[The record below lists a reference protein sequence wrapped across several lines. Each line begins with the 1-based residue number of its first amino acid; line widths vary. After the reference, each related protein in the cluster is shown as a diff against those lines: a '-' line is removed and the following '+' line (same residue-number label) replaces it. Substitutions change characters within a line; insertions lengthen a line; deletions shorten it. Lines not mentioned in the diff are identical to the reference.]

1 MREGGIIMGDFSFKL
16 GIHPINWVG
25 EDVLEHGDHYSY
37 QQVMSEI
44 ESLGFKGTEVSRK
57 FPKGIEELK
66 KALASYNL
74 TLTTQWKSVLFS
86 EPSNQKNELQAYRDH
101 VSFLKH
107 FGCKVVS
114 TAEIGGSILNQDPRR
129 GQDETDVI
137 RLDDDGWK
145 YMIEGLNKAGEI
157 CRENDMYLVYHH
169 HAGTVVE
176 QPEEIDRLMEMSDPN
191 LVHLLFDTGHGYYG
205 GNDPLTLLKKY
216 YDRIKYVH
224 LKDIRQDILN
234 QALENK
240 YSIRE
245 CIQKGMF
252 TVPGDGCLDFKP
264 IFNELVK
271 RGYNGWAM
279 IEGEQDPLI
288 CNPYEYAKKS
298 KAFIENIMADLQK
311 EKTTI

>member
-1 MREGGIIMGDFSFKL
+1 MENMPFKL

-25 EDVLEHGDHYSY
+25 EDVLEHGEHYSY
-37 QQVMSEI
+37 QEVMSNI

-57 FPKGIEELK
+57 FPKDPVELK
-66 KALASYNL
+66 EALSKYSL
-74 TLTTQWKSVLFS
+74 QLTTQWKSVLFS
-86 EPSNQKNELQAYRDH
+86 DPKNHIEELQAYREH
-101 VSFLKH
+101 VEFLKP

-129 GQDETDVI
+129 GQDETEVI
-137 RLDDDGWK
+137 RLDNDGWK

-176 QPEEIDRLMEMSDPN
+176 QPEEIDRLMDMSDPN
-191 LVHLLFDTGHGYYG
+191 FVHLLFDTGHGYYG

-216 YDRIKYVH
+216 YERIKYIH
-224 LKDIRQDILN
+224 LKDVRQEILD
-234 QALENK
+234 QARKDK

-245 CIQKGMF
+245 CISKGMF
-252 TVPGDGCLDFKP
+252 TVPGNGCLDFKP
-264 IFNELVK
+264 IFTELIEQ
-271 RGYNGWAM
+271 GYNGWAL

-288 CNPYEYAKKS
+288 CNPYSYAKES
-298 KAFIENIMADLQK
+298 KKFIENIVIDIQVN
-311 EKTTI
+311 KTHI